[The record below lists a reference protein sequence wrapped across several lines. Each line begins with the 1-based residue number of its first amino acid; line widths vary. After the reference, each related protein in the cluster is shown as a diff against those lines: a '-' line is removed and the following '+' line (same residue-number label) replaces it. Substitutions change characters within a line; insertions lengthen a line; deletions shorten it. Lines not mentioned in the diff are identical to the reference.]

1 MGGAQLNGI
10 EVVDMTQT
18 LGVRIRQLRM
28 ENGYTQVR
36 LATQLGLTK
45 QAVSK
50 WENDLAYPDILLLP
64 ALARLL
70 DTTIDEMLTF

>member
-1 MGGAQLNGI
+1 MGGAQLNRI

-18 LGVRIRQLRM
+18 LGMRIRQLRM

-70 DTTIDEMLTF
+70 DTTVDEMLTF